1 MMTRDP
7 SWINSSIR
15 RLIKDKN
22 EAYERFKTSSN
33 NSQNF
38 ENFQFLQNLLGVS
51 IEASRLRYYSR
62 LTKKIIYLSA
72 SPETY

>member
-1 MMTRDP
+1 MTRDP

-22 EAYERFKTSSN
+22 EAYKRFKRSIN
-33 NSQNF
+33 NSQHF
-38 ENFQFLQNLLGVS
+38 ENFQFLQNLLRVS
-51 IEASRLRYYSR
+51 IEASRQRYYSR
-62 LTKKIIYLSA
+62 LTKKIMCLST